1 MTQPYLLLADAVLVI
16 HLGVVAFVVGGLA
29 AILIGNLRDWGWV
42 NGWWFRAAHLA
53 AIAVVAAEAW
63 LGLACPLT
71 TLEAWLRDQGGAP
84 IHAESFVGYWVQRLL
99 FYRAPWWV
107 FALAYSAFAGL
118 VILAW
123 WRFPPRRN
131 DVRTDMGRPAGR
143 LRTPDDERAP

>member
-1 MTQPYLLLADAVLVI
+1 MDLPYLLLADIVVLA
-16 HLGVVAFVVGGLA
+16 HLGVVTFVVGGLG
-29 AILIGNLRDWGWV
+29 LIIAGNRLAWDWV
-42 NGWWFRAAHLA
+42 NGWWFRAIHLG

-63 LGLACPLT
+63 LGVTCPLT

-99 FYRAPWWV
+99 FYSAPWWV

-123 WRFPPRRN
+123 WRFPPRRK
-131 DVRTDMGRPAGR
+131 DTRKAVRGLADRQHP
-143 LRTPDDERAP
+143 PDDERAP